1 MNWDAFK
8 NFDELDPIE
17 LRQAS
22 LLLHSNLHIYES
34 YYLNHKSDVFDES
47 LWKAKCFSLQITTLR
62 ANGFT
67 DVWMQG
73 KLAYSE
79 EFRNLV
85 DDLVV
90 ELESEQKDPS
100 LTESHLKGGTG
111 AEA

>member
-1 MNWDAFK
+1 
-8 NFDELDPIE
+8 
-17 LRQAS
+17 
-22 LLLHSNLHIYES
+22 
-34 YYLNHKSDVFDES
+34 
-47 LWKAKCFSLQITTLR
+47 
-62 ANGFT
+62 
-67 DVWMQG
+67 MQG